1 MNQDE
6 TFGMLAQVLG
16 VRTEALVEAIGEN
29 WYRSRETPHLLIRG
43 SDPLL
48 ESFFEDDDDDQDD
61 DQEETEHTYPDV
73 GISFDLFDDIK
84 IGTLEMFYSP
94 GPAGY
99 GLKSLV
105 SFGLGDPPGLER
117 LKAAIDQA
125 AEAFR
130 AEFQTCVY
138 CKRKLPSYEIS
149 DEGYCYSCG
158 EEELGLVY

>member
-6 TFGMLAQVLG
+6 TFGILADVLG
-16 VRTEALVEAIGEN
+16 VRTETLVEAIGEN

-48 ESFFEDDDDDQDD
+48 AGFFEDDDDGQDD
-61 DQEETEHTYPDV
+61 DHEETEVTYPDV
-73 GISFDLFDDIK
+73 GISFDSFDEIK

-99 GLKSLV
+99 GLKPLV
-105 SFGLGDPPGLER
+105 TLAPGGPLVLEK
-117 LKAAIDQA
+117 LQSAIDQA
-125 AEAFR
+125 AEAFI

-138 CKRKLPSYEIS
+138 CKKKLPTYEMS